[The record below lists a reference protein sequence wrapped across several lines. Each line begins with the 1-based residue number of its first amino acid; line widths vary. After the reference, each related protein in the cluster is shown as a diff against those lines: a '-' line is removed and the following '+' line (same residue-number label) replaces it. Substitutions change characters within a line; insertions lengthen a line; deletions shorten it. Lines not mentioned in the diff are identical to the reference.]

1 MATIRHK
8 MGRMVGVGV
17 CRVPVE
23 QPALAFT
30 IRPSHDDKKSPAP
43 LCQGG
48 RGNVDRTNLLPRD
61 RRALEDEPH
70 GVDTF
75 PRKVTSQDSASI
87 MEAGR
92 PTRLAHRPSEILCKI
107 AHS

>member
-1 MATIRHK
+1 MQEITKGQRPGETA
-8 MGRMVGVGV
+8 GS
-17 CRVPVE
+17 
-23 QPALAFT
+23 AFT
-30 IRPSHDDKKSPAP
+30 IRSGHDDKKSPAP
-43 LCQGG
+43 LCQGV
-48 RGNVDRTNLLPRD
+48 RGNLDRTNLLPRD

-70 GVDTF
+70 GVEPF

-92 PTRLAHRPSEILCKI
+92 LTRLAHRPSEILREI